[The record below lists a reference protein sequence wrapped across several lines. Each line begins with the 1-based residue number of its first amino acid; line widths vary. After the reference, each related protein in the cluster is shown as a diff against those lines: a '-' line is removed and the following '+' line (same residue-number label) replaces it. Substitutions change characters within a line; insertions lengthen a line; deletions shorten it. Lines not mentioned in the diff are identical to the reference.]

1 MKREYQVKGCIEEC
15 EGHVR
20 WAGEGE
26 TPQFWGLYQLEDD
39 GICWKWLADFESEKT
54 ARQVMKIRE
63 GIADKM
69 EGKMAKKITD
79 VLAPD
84 GMAYLRAVFEVTHA
98 LCAMA
103 VREADTISFDEFF
116 ALITQ
121 AIVEQEEGMRLVHVA
136 ALRLEGEAGK
146 QVKGFIALARML
158 GGEA

>member
-1 MKREYQVKGCIEEC
+1 MKREYQVKGCIEED
-15 EGHVR
+15 GGVR
-20 WAGEGE
+20 WAVEGE
-26 TPQFWGLYQLEDD
+26 TPQFWELYQLEDD
-39 GICWKWLADFESEKT
+39 GICWKWLADFESEET

-63 GIADKM
+63 GIT
-69 EGKMAKKITD
+69 GKTGKKITD

-98 LCAMA
+98 LCVMA

-121 AIVEQEEGMRLVHVA
+121 AIVEQEEGMRLIHVA
-136 ALRLEGEAGK
+136 AHRLEGGGGK
-146 QVKGFIALARML
+146 LVKGFIARADML